1 MKIRK
6 FFAGSSREAL
16 RLVREALGPDAVVL
30 SNRAVDGGV
39 ELVALAENDLAT
51 LAHPG
56 LSAEPVRDS
65 GVQAQGAPVAPV
77 PVPHASQ
84 LPYSAPISQ
93 MPQRGGAALPD
104 PFASTFGAPAASV
117 DYPSHYASDSAS
129 PRPPSR
135 PTWDDQHTAGVAASY
150 EGRTQAPAARKPA
163 EPNQAVD
170 HVVERAVERSL
181 RQQSERIA
189 AWRAESAAAQSS
201 GYEPQADARPATRT
215 EPRSELRQDP
225 RQDPRQ
231 EHHQD
236 PRSDRSAAARSQAA
250 QPVPAQFTPQMP
262 QSHDQIVQATSH
274 PVTPATAMA
283 ATAMARSM
291 GAPSTALPAYADS
304 HPASQHAS
312 QSASDWNAERHHHAP
327 RDSAVP
333 AVSPAAQAVPFAV
346 PASVTAPART
356 ASARQELA
364 MTLPDSAAAFAVPPV
379 RSYPAL
385 AALPQPAYAMRTTV
399 SASMASRFPA
409 QAVPAP
415 VIAASLPEPIA
426 ASLETPL
433 AASAVAPPV
442 ASEAAPAPLPLPAA
456 AVMPAPAPLPE
467 MPVSAAPG
475 ETNEM
480 GDTSGGLHD
489 LAAQLAAEPA
499 DQAQARVAE
508 LVAQSVIGE
517 IHSMRGVIEEQLAGL
532 LWSDRQRRDPARGQ
546 AAKTLLAAGFSSQL
560 VKLLIERMP
569 TQLDHAQAMDWLKAA
584 LGRNLPVLQNEDALL
599 ERGGVYALMGPTG
612 VGKTTTTAKL
622 AARCVMRYG
631 ANRVALLTTDS
642 YRIGAHEQLRIYG
655 KILGVGVH
663 AVKDAAD
670 LRLALSELRNKH
682 MVLIDTIGMSQR
694 DRTVSE
700 QVAMLCGTGTPV
712 QRLLLLNATSHGDT
726 LNEVVHAYRNRQA
739 TEGHSDLAGCILTKL
754 DEATNI
760 GAVLDTVI
768 RYRLPVHYVSTGQ
781 KVPEN
786 LYVARKDFLIES
798 AFAVPR
804 ESSPFAPAEDELAAM
819 MAAVPTHAAA
829 DLSEVRLG

>member
-1 MKIRK
+1 LKIRK

-225 RQDPRQ
+225 RQ

-291 GAPSTALPAYADS
+291 GAPSAALPAYADS
-304 HPASQHAS
+304 HPASQHTSQHAS
-312 QSASDWNAERHHHAP
+312 QSASDWNA
-327 RDSAVP
+327 
-333 AVSPAAQAVPFAV
+333 
-346 PASVTAPART
+346 
-356 ASARQELA
+356 
-364 MTLPDSAAAFAVPPV
+364 
-379 RSYPAL
+379 
-385 AALPQPAYAMRTTV
+385 
-399 SASMASRFPA
+399 
-409 QAVPAP
+409 
-415 VIAASLPEPIA
+415 
-426 ASLETPL
+426 
-433 AASAVAPPV
+433 
-442 ASEAAPAPLPLPAA
+442 
-456 AVMPAPAPLPE
+456 
-467 MPVSAAPG
+467 
-475 ETNEM
+475 
-480 GDTSGGLHD
+480 
-489 LAAQLAAEPA
+489 
-499 DQAQARVAE
+499 
-508 LVAQSVIGE
+508 
-517 IHSMRGVIEEQLAGL
+517 
-532 LWSDRQRRDPARGQ
+532 
-546 AAKTLLAAGFSSQL
+546 
-560 VKLLIERMP
+560 
-569 TQLDHAQAMDWLKAA
+569 
-584 LGRNLPVLQNEDALL
+584 
-599 ERGGVYALMGPTG
+599 
-612 VGKTTTTAKL
+612 
-622 AARCVMRYG
+622 
-631 ANRVALLTTDS
+631 
-642 YRIGAHEQLRIYG
+642 
-655 KILGVGVH
+655 
-663 AVKDAAD
+663 
-670 LRLALSELRNKH
+670 
-682 MVLIDTIGMSQR
+682 
-694 DRTVSE
+694 
-700 QVAMLCGTGTPV
+700 
-712 QRLLLLNATSHGDT
+712 
-726 LNEVVHAYRNRQA
+726 
-739 TEGHSDLAGCILTKL
+739 
-754 DEATNI
+754 
-760 GAVLDTVI
+760 
-768 RYRLPVHYVSTGQ
+768 
-781 KVPEN
+781 
-786 LYVARKDFLIES
+786 
-798 AFAVPR
+798 
-804 ESSPFAPAEDELAAM
+804 
-819 MAAVPTHAAA
+819 
-829 DLSEVRLG
+829 